1 MAKPTGVVIAFAGA
15 SAPSGY
21 LLCDGS
27 AVSRTTYATLFA
39 LIGETYG
46 VGDGSSTFN
55 LPNVKGRVIAGKGTD
70 SAYDTLGETG
80 GAKTVDLSHSHTAN
94 DHTHTASGTTS
105 GGSGANTLGSDNGST
120 MPTSGHTH
128 PWSITTGVQSNKG
141 SSTELSA
148 TQSILNPYIVEN
160 YAIKI

>member
-46 VGDGSSTFN
+46 VGDGSTTFN
-55 LPNVKGRVIAGKGTD
+55 LPNVKGRAIAGKGAGTGYT
-70 SAYDTLGETG
+70 ALGATG

-105 GGSGANTLGSDNGST
+105 GGSAANTLGSDNGST

-128 PWSITTGVQSNKG
+128 SWSTTTGTQSNKG
-141 SSTELSA
+141 SDTQLSS
-148 TQSILNPYIVEN
+148 TQSILNPLIVEN
-160 YAIKI
+160 FAIKI